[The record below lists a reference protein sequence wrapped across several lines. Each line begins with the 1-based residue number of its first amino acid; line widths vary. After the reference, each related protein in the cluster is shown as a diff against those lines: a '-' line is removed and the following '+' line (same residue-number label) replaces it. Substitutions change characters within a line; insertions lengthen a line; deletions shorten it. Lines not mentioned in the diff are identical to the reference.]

1 MEKKGRGKSTHRTRK
16 MFLFFCFFGSGMWM
30 FLERVA
36 AGRTQEEVGTRERQA
51 LFNKI
56 SIYSFSEF

>member
-1 MEKKGRGKSTHRTRK
+1 
-16 MFLFFCFFGSGMWM
+16 MWM